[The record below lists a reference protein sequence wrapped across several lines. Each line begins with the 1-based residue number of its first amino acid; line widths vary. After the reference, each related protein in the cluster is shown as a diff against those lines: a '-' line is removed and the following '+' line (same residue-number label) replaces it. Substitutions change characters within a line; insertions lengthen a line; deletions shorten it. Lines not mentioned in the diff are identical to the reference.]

1 MVQFELSGQNAIF
14 IKLQQEYQTLIFEQ
28 SANLTEFILK
38 EFKEPHHPV
47 PVLNEVFSVSGILF
61 DANALLSTPM
71 SRIFK
76 VWDSLS
82 ADEKKNRFFLHLSY
96 ELAVFVKYNDV
107 QFWNSSASSI
117 FA

>member
-1 MVQFELSGQNAIF
+1 MVQFELSGQNTIF
-14 IKLQQEYQTLIFEQ
+14 IKLQQEHQTLIFEQ
-28 SANLTEFILK
+28 SVGFTEFILK

-47 PVLNEVFSVSGILF
+47 PVLNEVFSFSGTPF
-61 DANALLSTPM
+61 DANSLLSTPI
-71 SRIFK
+71 SRIFR

-82 ADEKKNRFFLHLSY
+82 ADEKKSCFFLHLSY